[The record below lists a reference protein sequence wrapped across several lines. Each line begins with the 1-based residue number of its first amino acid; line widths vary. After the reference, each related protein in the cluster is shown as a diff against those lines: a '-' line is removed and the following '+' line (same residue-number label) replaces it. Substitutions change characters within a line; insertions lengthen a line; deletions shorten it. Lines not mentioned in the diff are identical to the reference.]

1 MSKYF
6 KLAFQ
11 DNDPIIHIH
20 DYCKK
25 YDYNPVLTV
34 CSETLDI
41 SIVIAERHAGN
52 KLKRFALV
60 FSKRNV
66 LSYIFKGKYIDIDS
80 LKENKEE
87 KKLLIT
93 VSMYDS
99 GVVSEIIDLVE
110 ELNLLPASSG
120 NHEELPSDDL
130 RKAVDSI
137 YRSLDSS
144 CSKADRKSRVA
155 LADLV
160 TICNEIKNIPVTYL
174 DIDLGDLIAILRRL
188 NSGT

>member
-60 FSKRNV
+60 FSKCNV

-87 KKLLIT
+87 KKLFIT

-99 GVVSEIIDLVE
+99 GVVSETIDLVE
-110 ELNLLPASSG
+110 ELNILQESSD
-120 NHEELPSDDL
+120 NHEEQPSDDL

-137 YRSLDSS
+137 S
-144 CSKADRKSRVA
+144 CCETECKSRV
-155 LADLV
+155 LLSDLV
-160 TICNEIKNIPVTYL
+160 TICSEIKNIPVTHV
-174 DIDLGDLIAILRRL
+174 DIDTSNLITILRRL
-188 NSGT
+188 NLGT